1 MVQRNTSTETQRR
14 RHTAPTRKERERH
27 QNDSQD
33 DEIQGVRTI
42 EVSHKM
48 TRLEIRFS
56 VPIVV
61 PIFRFLVSSGR
72 LENREHSDTREK
84 RNRLDVTRRHGASRP
99 YCSLSLMVGQ
109 VTTLFIRVSLGY
121 INYTH
126 AQPVSQLILPVSPLA
141 HFLLVSEEL
150 G

>member
-1 MVQRNTSTETQRR
+1 VVQRNTSTETQRR

-27 QNDSQD
+27 QNDLQD

-84 RNRLDVTRRHGASRP
+84 RNRHDVT
-99 YCSLSLMVGQ
+99 
-109 VTTLFIRVSLGY
+109 
-121 INYTH
+121 
-126 AQPVSQLILPVSPLA
+126 
-141 HFLLVSEEL
+141 
-150 G
+150 